1 MSKKENKI
9 KLPPPKTLEHTEG
22 GEGKKADA
30 AGIGAAKQEGPK
42 GNRLPDPRDG
52 KQPVIWNAIT
62 ARFRKPW
69 HEPPS
74 KKPSM
79 TVPGMDTPV
88 DILLNRYLSGQTIT
102 INGNPTYNEQLPPE
116 YDHYDRVEKASFA
129 LKVNE
134 SLDGYEAQLRELEA
148 KKKTAEVEAMRARI
162 AELEALQ
169 DSNSDLKRPE
179 NLNKD

>member
-1 MSKKENKI
+1 MSKQKENKI
-9 KLPPPKTLEHTEG
+9 KLPPPKSLKRPDG

-42 GNRLPDPRDG
+42 GNGPTDMRAG
-52 KQPVIWNAIT
+52 PVIWNAIT
-62 ARFRKPW
+62 ARTRKPR

-88 DILLNRYLSGQTIT
+88 DILLNRYLSGQS
-102 INGNPTYNEQLPPE
+102 INIMGNPSYNEQIPPE
-116 YDHYDRVEKASFA
+116 YDHYDKVEKANFA
-129 LKVNE
+129 MNVNR
-134 SLDGYEAQLRELEA
+134 SLDGYEQQLREAE
-148 KKKTAEVEAMRARI
+148 KQKQTAEVERMKARI

-169 DSNSDLKRPE
+169 QTDLKRPE
-179 NLNKD
+179 ALTDKP